1 MELKN
6 VSDNILLCFE
16 SLNGSCQKFAYPL
29 SVRIPLYLFFGAT
42 VFLTVLGNL
51 LVIITIVHFKQL
63 HSPTNHLVLSL
74 AVADLLVGLL
84 LMPTCTIRSVETCWY
99 LGDFYCKIHSSFDV
113 TLCNASI
120 LNLSFIAI
128 DRYYAVCHPLRYQA
142 TITPSV
148 AAAMV
153 AVSWSVPSALGFGMV
168 LLELNI
174 MGFEDFYYSNVYCK
188 GGCVLFQG
196 GLSGSLSSILSFYV
210 PGIIMLSIYLKI
222 YLIAQRQA
230 RAIHDRSGP
239 SSSSG
244 KQAAINKMERKA
256 TRTLAIIMGVFLML
270 WLPFFVCNITDP
282 FIGYSVPSVVFDF
295 VVWVGYF
302 NSTVNPIVYAL
313 FYSWFRSA
321 FRIILSG
328 KIFQPDSSRTNLFA
342 E

>member
-188 GGCVLFQG
+188 GGFNTSYNNMFLVLILTCKLTCKLDCMCTHRLP
-196 GLSGSLSSILSFYV
+196 LSLTS
-210 PGIIMLSIYLKI
+210 
-222 YLIAQRQA
+222 Q
-230 RAIHDRSGP
+230 
-239 SSSSG
+239 
-244 KQAAINKMERKA
+244 
-256 TRTLAIIMGVFLML
+256 
-270 WLPFFVCNITDP
+270 TDLHE
-282 FIGYSVPSVVFDF
+282 V
-295 VVWVGYF
+295 
-302 NSTVNPIVYAL
+302 
-313 FYSWFRSA
+313 
-321 FRIILSG
+321 
-328 KIFQPDSSRTNLFA
+328 
-342 E
+342 